1 MIALAWHTARA
12 RRTGLAGSFVALALG
27 VALLA
32 ATALTLASTVGV
44 AGRPRWFARPDVVV
58 AGTDTVTVTTG
69 SGDDRDVE
77 TETTGPGRA
86 VPAALARRLATLPAA
101 TVVDYAGYG
110 FASGA
115 PGDSIHPWAAAALHG
130 YAWVSGGPP
139 VRAGQIVL
147 TAPAGYRAGE
157 RIIVQTAAGPRRFTV
172 SGVIRTGAQ
181 AAFYTSDAVAARL
194 ADARIDAVALTARPG
209 EPAAAL
215 AARARAAAGGF
226 PVRVLTGEHR
236 RDAEPNPG
244 ADLLAVAV
252 TLLGLTSGLAGFVSV
267 FVVAG
272 TFSYAVA
279 ARRREFGLLR
289 ATGATPRQVR
299 RLVLGEALAVAVVSS
314 VAGCALGAVIA
325 PPFARWFARAGLAP
339 AGFTAHFI
347 LWPVA
352 TAFGIGLLIALTGA
366 WLSARRAGRV
376 RPAEALREASVDR
389 KAMTLGRWIVGL
401 AALAGCVPLT
411 GVFATARTADAKTLI
426 LLIAMLLILGCAM
439 LMPVLIAPLARLLTK
454 PLTALLGPA
463 GLLATHGAA
472 AAVRRTAATAT
483 PVLLTVGLAGALLA
497 GIDTFNGTAQAAT
510 RDRITAPSLVTPAG
524 GGGLAGRA
532 AAAIGRVPGVTAAV
546 PVADTNVYVRSG
558 GDPDDWAGE
567 YVPGPA
573 VTRAL
578 HLPVLAGSLAGL
590 TGTGTVAVPAGSW
603 RLGQTV
609 HLWLGDSTPV
619 RLRVVAVLADQIDLE
634 QTVLLPWALRGADAS
649 APLATAVYLRLAPG
663 TRLAAV
669 RAAAH
674 AWGGVVSPTRDYLTA
689 ANAENDRLNRLVLIA
704 LLGMALAYTAIA
716 IANTLIMATAGRR
729 PELATLRLS
738 GATPRQV
745 FQVIGVEAFL
755 VTGIGMLLGVAV
767 TAATLAGL
775 RSGLAGLS
783 PVVQLVIPWL
793 PLAAIALACLVIAEL
808 AGLTGAALALRGR
821 PATLAGAPE

>member
-1 MIALAWHTARA
+1 
-12 RRTGLAGSFVALALG
+12 
-27 VALLA
+27 
-32 ATALTLASTVGV
+32 
-44 AGRPRWFARPDVVV
+44 
-58 AGTDTVTVTTG
+58 
-69 SGDDRDVE
+69 
-77 TETTGPGRA
+77 
-86 VPAALARRLATLPAA
+86 VPAALARRLTMMPAA
-101 TVVDYAGYG
+101 VVVDYAGYG

-115 PGDSIHPWAAAALHG
+115 HGDSVHPWAAAALHG

-139 VRAGQIVL
+139 ARAGQIVL
-147 TAPAGYRAGE
+147 TAPTGYRAGQ
-157 RIIVQTAAGPRRFTV
+157 RIVVQTAAGPRRFTV

-181 AAFYTSDAVAARL
+181 AAFYTTGAVAAEM
-194 ADARIDAVALTARPG
+194 AGGRIDAVALIARPR
-209 EPAAAL
+209 EPLGAL
-215 AARARAAAGGF
+215 AARVRVAAHGL

-252 TLLGLTSGLAGFVSV
+252 TLLGLTSGLAGFVSI

-279 ARRREFGLLR
+279 ARRRELGLLR

-299 RLVLGEALAVAVVSS
+299 RLVLGEALAVAVVAS

-325 PPFARWFARAGLAP
+325 PPFAGWFARAGLAP
-339 AGFTAHFI
+339 PGFTAHFI

-352 TAFGIGLLIALTGA
+352 AAFGIGLLIALTGA
-366 WLSARRAGRV
+366 WLAARRAGRI

-389 KAMTLGRWIVGL
+389 KPMTLTRWIVGL
-401 AALAGCVPLT
+401 AALAGSVPLT
-411 GVFATARTADAKTLI
+411 AVFADARTADAKTLI
-426 LLIAMLLILGCAM
+426 LLIAMLLILGFAM
-439 LMPVLIAPLARLLTK
+439 LMPVFIVPLARLLTR
-454 PLTALLGPA
+454 PLAALPGPS
-463 GLLATHGAA
+463 GLLAAHGAA

-510 RDRITAPSLVTPAG
+510 RARITAPSLVTPAD

-532 AAAIGRVPGVTAAV
+532 AAAIGAVPGVTAAV
-546 PVADTNVYVRSG
+546 PVADTNVYVPSG
-558 GDPDDWAGE
+558 GSPDEWAGE
-567 YVPGPA
+567 YVPGPS

-578 HLPVLAGSLAGL
+578 YLPVVAGSLADL
-590 TGTGTVAVPAGSW
+590 TGTSTVAVPAGSW

-609 HLWLGDSTPV
+609 RLWLGDSTPV
-619 RLRVVAVLADQIDLE
+619 RLRVVAVLPDQIDLE

-663 TRLAAV
+663 ARMAAV

-674 AWGGVVSPTRDYLTA
+674 AWGGVASPTRDYLTA
-689 ANAENDRLNRLVLIA
+689 ANAENNKLNRLVLIA
-704 LLGMALAYTAIA
+704 ILGMALAYTAIA
-716 IANTLIMATAGRR
+716 IANTLIMATASRR

-745 FQVIGVEAFL
+745 LQVIGVEACL
-755 VTGIGMLLGVAV
+755 VTGIGTLLGVAV

-793 PLAAIALACLVIAEL
+793 PVAAIALACLAIAEL
-808 AGLTGAALALRGR
+808 ASLAGAALALRDR
-821 PATLAGAPE
+821 PAALASAPA